1 MAIDTWR
8 DYKLKN
14 LSKQSTYIA
23 GKIGDCSNF
32 EELFHQGQ
40 IEVQK
45 LGLVPISPIE
55 LNLPYPEE
63 YMECM
68 KVDITVLMRCSN
80 IYMLRNYKDS
90 KGAMMELTIA
100 QFLGLNIIY
109 QPELGDIIYNEK

>member
-1 MAIDTWR
+1 MSMDTWR
-8 DYKLKN
+8 DFKLKN

-23 GKIGDCSNF
+23 GKIGGCSNF
-32 EELFHQGQ
+32 EELFKQGA

-55 LNLPYPEE
+55 LNQPQPEG
-63 YMECM
+63 YMECI

-80 IYMLRNYKDS
+80 IYMLRNYKNS
-90 KGAMMELTIA
+90 KGAMMELSIA

-109 QPELGDIIYNEK
+109 QPEV